1 MKASI
6 ISTAILATAASAA
19 PALVKRQS
27 SDIDGVI
34 LNYALTLEHLEA
46 NFYREALAKFS
57 AADFAAAGFNETNFY
72 KNLQEIG
79 RDEQTHVD
87 FLTTALKGAGVT
99 PVAACTYDFGNLT
112 PATFLATASI
122 IEGVGVSAY
131 LGAAALITNKA
142 YLTAAG
148 SILTVEARHN
158 AFIRGNLDA
167 SPFPQ
172 PFDVPLDFDQVYSL
186 AAPFIKSCPASNPTL
201 PVKAFPSLSVGKD
214 VQMPIMQGQTIE
226 FDLAADMQVPA
237 GPLFVAFPLA
247 TGTMFSS
254 AVVKDC
260 KIYARIPVSV
270 YGPAGESF
278 AILTTNDTVVND
290 DNTVAGPAVV
300 EIMSSYLA

>member
-6 ISTAILATAASAA
+6 ISTAVLATAASAA

-27 SDIDGVI
+27 SDIDGTI

-46 NFYREALAKFS
+46 TFYREALANFT
-57 AADFAAAGFNETNFY
+57 AQDFAAAGFNETDFY
-72 KNLQEIG
+72 KNLQMIA

-99 PVAACTYDFGNLT
+99 PVEECTYDFGNLT
-112 PATFLATASI
+112 PASFLATASI

-148 SILTVEARHN
+148 SILTVEARHD
-158 AFIRGNLDA
+158 AFIRGNIDE

-186 AAPFIKSCPASNPTL
+186 AAPFIKSCPASNPML
-201 PVKAFPSLSVGKD
+201 PVKAFPTLSVAKN
-214 VQMPIMQGQTIE
+214 VTMPVMQGE
-226 FDLAADMQVPA
+226 FITFEVAADMKVPA

-247 TGTMFSS
+247 TGTMFS
-254 AVVKDC
+254 AAIVKDC
-260 KIYARIPVSV
+260 MITARVPVSID
-270 YGPAGESF
+270 GPAGESF
-278 AILTTNDTVVND
+278 AILTTNSTAVSD

-300 EIMSSYLA
+300 EIMPLAV

>member
-46 NFYREALAKFS
+46 TFYREAIAKFS
-57 AADFAAAGFNETNFY
+57 EQDFAAAGFNSTNFY
-72 KNLQEIG
+72 KNLQEIA

-87 FLTTALKGAGVT
+87 FLTAALLKAGVT
-99 PVAACTYDFGNLT
+99 PVQECTYDFGTLT
-112 PATFLATASI
+112 PQSIMATASLV
-122 IEGVGVSAY
+122 EGLGVSAY
-131 LGAAALITNKA
+131 LGAAALITNKD

-148 SILTVEARHN
+148 SILTVEARHDS
-158 AFIRGNLDA
+158 FIRGNLDM

-186 AAPFIKSCPASNPTL
+186 AATLIKSCPASNPTL
-201 PVKAFPSLSVGKD
+201 PVKAFPSLSLASNMT
-214 VQMPIMQGQTIE
+214 MPIMQGE
-226 FDLAADMQVPA
+226 FITFELAADMKVPA

-254 AVVKDC
+254 AIVKDC
-260 KIYARIPVSV
+260 MITARVPVSF

-278 AILTTNDTVVND
+278 AILTTNDTVVTD

-300 EIMSSYLA
+300 EIQTYLA